1 MSPRT
6 FRRRR
11 RATLLAG
18 LAATTL
24 LAACS
29 SAVSSPGWTYG
40 PTSSDSQSATAAATS
55 APTLAPT
62 IIPTVAPTAALGFT
76 PGTQAAPRVVELS
89 PHDLLNFKPGL
100 VEAAMGETITFRIH
114 NKGKAVHEFMVGL
127 LADAFA
133 DTEGTPEVADIGPDQ
148 TGEITTTFD
157 GPGPF
162 AFACHAPGH
171 FEHGMAGY
179 IQLVG
184 PGAPTV
190 GTKDNPRVVWMN
202 MDDTLKFM
210 PDSVAIAKGETIRFV
225 LTNSGT
231 VVHEFAVGDAA
242 KVDADDIDGV
252 AVKEADELDAGS
264 THALDF
270 TFDGSGP
277 FGYACHEPGHFEAGM
292 KGSIVLS
299 G

>member
-1 MSPRT
+1 L
-6 FRRRR
+6 
-11 RATLLAG
+11 ATLAASALLAG
-18 LAATTL
+18 
-24 LAACS
+24 CS

-40 PTSSDSQSATAAATS
+40 PTSSGSESAATSTAAATS
-55 APTLAPT
+55 APSAAPT
-62 IIPTVAPTAALGFT
+62 VEPTVAPTAPLAFT
-76 PGTQAAPRVVELS
+76 PGTKAAPRVVELTAN
-89 PHDLLNFKPGL
+89 DLLNFTPGL
-100 VEAAMGETITFRIH
+100 VQAAMGETVTFRIH
-114 NKGKAVHEFMVGL
+114 NLGKAVHEFMVGL

-133 DTEGTPEVADIGPDQ
+133 DKEGTPEVADIGPDQ

-184 PGAPTV
+184 PGAPTI
-190 GTKDNPRVVWMN
+190 GTKENPRVVWMN
-202 MDDTLKFM
+202 MDDSLKFM
-210 PDSVAIAKGETIRFV
+210 PDSVPVAKGETIRFV

-242 KVDADDIDGV
+242 KVDADVIDGV

-270 TFDGSGP
+270 TFDGAGP